1 MRARSGV
8 CDGCGRASDALRPWL
23 HREAV
28 GVRYVPRTTVALI
41 EVALCPDCLAVA
53 VGEAE
58 RASAAP
64 RAAIGVAGALV
75 LALGVFSVYGPPFWP
90 ALLHW
95 MHGPSREETTAAL
108 RQAYGAPAVY
118 KPPVLV
124 PPTGP

>member
-1 MRARSGV
+1 MRFRSGV
-8 CDGCGRASDALRPWL
+8 CDGCERDSDALRPWL

-28 GVRYVPRTTVALI
+28 GVRYAPRTTVALI
-41 EVALCPDCLAVA
+41 EVALCPDCLALA
-53 VGEAE
+53 IGEAE
-58 RASAAP
+58 RASAGP

-108 RQAYGAPAVY
+108 QQAYGAPAVY